1 MAWERNGINGQP
13 ARPERGTAG
22 ARHAGGEVQ
31 DPERVPHDGN
41 ARADDSWLSDSDRRA
56 GAGLRHAPGS
66 AGAGRQGRRDRADG
80 PDEAPWY
87 DAPRPAAYGRDDDPE
102 PARGGSD
109 GRGYGAPYGFGRTD
123 ADRRSGETV
132 RAGARAADGTS
143 GCAAADRDRARTGFE
158 GSGDFASVARRRTP
172 GGGRDAADA
181 LGAEGDRKAGN
192 AADAS
197 GDRPLR
203 IFTGDR
209 VLWIIVAA
217 LAVISILV
225 VYSSTAKM
233 AYDAHAARTTSH
245 FLKQQVMIL
254 TVSLGLMIAVHKI
267 NCRVYNHLAVPA
279 YVLSVLLTAAVY
291 FIGATTNGAARW
303 IPIGPFQFQPSE
315 ALKVATVLFLARQLA
330 GRQSKID
337 RIRIVPSWRFWT
349 WRSSPA
355 QRRIWREGTVPIL
368 LPVVLSCLVIFP
380 AHTSSA
386 VLVFAASWVM
396 MLIGRVRIG
405 ELLKLVG
412 WAAAG
417 IVLIM
422 ALNLGRSETAEGR
435 VSTWI
440 HLWTRSQTEKP
451 IEHLTDTER
460 SMIAIH
466 NGGILGK
473 GAGQSDIRVEMIH
486 PESDYAYAFF
496 VEEYG
501 IVLAAALLMLYLWI
515 FFRAIEIFRRCGTAF
530 PGLLV
535 LGLALLITCQ
545 ALLHIMVTV
554 NLIPETGQTL
564 PLISRGGSS
573 VLFTTIALGMI
584 LSVSRQ
590 NDEQSHDTPKNES
603 IYEK

>member
-1 MAWERNGINGQP
+1 MKLGEGIYGREAFGSQAAGAVAGQLLRNATDATNGNRR
-13 ARPERGTAG
+13 RPGTASRNNETAREAG
-22 ARHAGGEVQ
+22 AYGQDAGTYG
-31 DPERVPHDGN
+31 
-41 ARADDSWLSDSDRRA
+41 RRA
-56 GAGLRHAPGS
+56 GRQDSETSRGGGRGS
-66 AGAGRQGRRDRADG
+66 SGNGRQGAEPDG
-80 PDEAPWY
+80 
-87 DAPRPAAYGRDDDPE
+87 
-102 PARGGSD
+102 
-109 GRGYGAPYGFGRTD
+109 
-123 ADRRSGETV
+123 GETSDKP
-132 RAGARAADGTS
+132 RFR
-143 GCAAADRDRARTGFE
+143 
-158 GSGDFASVARRRTP
+158 
-172 GGGRDAADA
+172 
-181 LGAEGDRKAGN
+181 L
-192 AADAS
+192 
-197 GDRPLR
+197 
-203 IFTGDR
+203 FTGDR
-209 VLWIIVAA
+209 VLWIIIAA
-217 LAVISILV
+217 LAVISVLV

-233 AYDAHAARTTSH
+233 AYDAHTARTTAH
-245 FLKQQVMIL
+245 FLRQQLMIL
-254 TVSLGLMIAVHKI
+254 VVSLVVMFAVQKI
-267 NCRVYNHLAVPA
+267 NCRIYNLFSRPVYF
-279 YVLSVLLTAAVY
+279 LSVALTVAVY

-303 IPIGPFQFQPSE
+303 IPLGPFQFQPSE

-337 RIRIVPSWRFWT
+337 KLRIVPSLKFWT
-349 WRSSPA
+349 WRSSRE
-355 QRRIWREGTVPIL
+355 QRRIWREGTWPIL
-368 LPVVLSCLVIFP
+368 MPVFISCAVIFP

-386 VLVFAASWVM
+386 VLVFLASWVM
-396 MLIGRVRIG
+396 MLIGRVRFG
-405 ELLKLVG
+405 ELMKLVG
-412 WAAAG
+412 LAAIG

-422 ALNLGRSETAEGR
+422 TLNLGRSETAEGR

-466 NGGILGK
+466 NGGIFGE
-473 GAGQSDIRVEMIH
+473 GAGQSAMRVEMIH

-501 IVLAAALLMLYLWI
+501 ILLALMLLMLYLWI
-515 FFRAIEIFRRCGTAF
+515 FFRGIEIFRRCGTAF

-535 LGLALLITCQ
+535 LGLSLLITCQ

-590 NDEQSHDTPKNES
+590 NDEQSHDTPRSES

>member
-1 MAWERNGINGQP
+1 M
-13 ARPERGTAG
+13 GT
-22 ARHAGGEVQ
+22 R
-31 DPERVPHDGN
+31 
-41 ARADDSWLSDSDRRA
+41 SDS
-56 GAGLRHAPGS
+56 GTE
-66 AGAGRQGRRDRADG
+66 RQR
-80 PDEAPWY
+80 
-87 DAPRPAAYGRDDDPE
+87 
-102 PARGGSD
+102 
-109 GRGYGAPYGFGRTD
+109 
-123 ADRRSGETV
+123 TV
-132 RAGARAADGTS
+132 R
-143 GCAAADRDRARTGFE
+143 
-158 GSGDFASVARRRTP
+158 
-172 GGGRDAADA
+172 
-181 LGAEGDRKAGN
+181 
-192 AADAS
+192 
-197 GDRPLR
+197 R
-203 IFTGDR
+203 IFSGDR
-209 VLWIIVAA
+209 VLWIIVAV
-217 LAVISILV
+217 LAVISVLV

-233 AYDAHAARTTSH
+233 AYDAHTARSTAH
-245 FLKQQVMIL
+245 FLRQQLMIL
-254 TVSLGLMIAVHKI
+254 VVSLGVMIGVQKI
-267 NCRVYNHLAVPA
+267 DCRIYNLFARPVY
-279 YVLSVLLTAAVY
+279 YLSVLATVAVY

-303 IPIGPFQFQPSE
+303 IPIGPIQFQPSE

-349 WRSSPA
+349 WRTSPVE
-355 QRRIWREGTVPIL
+355 RRIWREGTWPIL
-368 LPVVLSCLVIFP
+368 MPVFVSCVVIFP

-386 VLVFAASWVM
+386 VLVFLASWVM
-396 MLIGRVRIG
+396 MLIGRVRLG

-417 IVLIM
+417 VVLVM
-422 ALNLGRSETAEGR
+422 TLNLGRSETAEGR
-435 VSTWI
+435 VATWV

-466 NGGILGK
+466 NGGILGE
-473 GAGQSDIRVEMIH
+473 GAGQSAMRVEMIH
-486 PESDYAYAFF
+486 PESDYAFAFF

-501 IVLAAALLMLYLWI
+501 LLLALVLLMLYLWI

-573 VLFTTIALGMI
+573 TLFTTIALGMV

-590 NDEQSHDTPKNES
+590 NDEQTHERPRGES
-603 IYEK
+603 LYEK